1 MSAAEE
7 RLQRA
12 YPAQGDELWNLLR
25 DPRPQ
30 VILNVIVS
38 RNLSE
43 DMALFIAKRRN
54 DRE

>member
-12 YPAQGDELWNLLR
+12 YPAELWNLLR
-25 DPRPQ
+25 DPHPQ